1 MMELRDYDNAHIKF
15 RNSLK
20 FTMLPI
26 LSWDFYASNYEEIK
40 NLDEDYNSLL
50 SLVSTNSWNIDTS
63 IIDRKLRTEKNI
75 VVVTDTHLNI
85 VFATKN
91 MWNMSQYRPEEIVG
105 KNPKMFQGDLTSNS
119 TLKIVSKAVKEKN
132 PFEVTVVNY
141 RKDGTT
147 YNCKIQGEPVFDH
160 NGKVVNFIAFEK
172 EVA

>member
-1 MMELRDYDNAHIKF
+1 
-15 RNSLK
+15 
-20 FTMLPI
+20 
-26 LSWDFYASNYEEIK
+26 
-40 NLDEDYNSLL
+40 

-63 IIDRKLRTEKNI
+63 ILDRKLRTEKNI

-91 MWNMSQYRPEEIVG
+91 MWNMSQYRPDEIVG

-119 TLKIVSKAVKEKN
+119 TLNIVSKAVKEKN

-147 YNCKIQGEPVFDH
+147 YNCKIQGEPVFDY

>member
-119 TLKIVSKAVKEKN
+119 TLKNSFKSSKRKKYLLKLLLSIIEKTVLPTIVKYKEN
-132 PFEVTVVNY
+132 PFLTIMA
-141 RKDGTT
+141 RWL
-147 YNCKIQGEPVFDH
+147 IL
-160 NGKVVNFIAFEK
+160 
-172 EVA
+172 

>member
-63 IIDRKLRTEKNI
+63 ILDRKLRTEKNI

-85 VFATKN
+85 VFAGA
-91 MWNMSQYRPEEIVG
+91 E
-105 KNPKMFQGDLTSNS
+105 
-119 TLKIVSKAVKEKN
+119 
-132 PFEVTVVNY
+132 
-141 RKDGTT
+141 
-147 YNCKIQGEPVFDH
+147 
-160 NGKVVNFIAFEK
+160 
-172 EVA
+172 